1 MTINPELFIV
11 VAAAMSSP
19 VQTAMNTEMGKSL
32 RSATLPTAVSFFV
45 STVILFFML
54 LFSGGEF
61 FPSREVYDAIEWFGW
76 LGGLAGVVGVVL
88 LVVAFP
94 HLGSVQTVLFPMVG
108 IAVTSFL
115 TDTFGWFG
123 YEPKPVSREIVL
135 GILCV
140 VTGLF
145 VYCRAGVA
153 AEDHREKRPLK
164 AFYMLLSFVAGV
176 AFALQSAVNGYLAAA
191 LDSAVTTSWISFL
204 VSDGLLVLMIL
215 LIPSFRGNVKRIFVP
230 EQKRPRWVWLAGVC
244 GLVYVL
250 SISYFPSRLGVAAV
264 GVGCIFG
271 QLLAGALIDSFGLFN
286 AARKPLCLRQ
296 YLALLV
302 VLGGA
307 VIQNMG

>member
-1 MTINPELFIV
+1 MTLNPALLV
-11 VAAAMSSP
+11 VLVAAMSSP
-19 VQTAMNTEMGKSL
+19 VQTAMNTEMEKSL

-45 STVILFFML
+45 STILLFFIL
-54 LFSGGEF
+54 LFSGTEF
-61 FPSREVYDAIEWFGW
+61 FPSREVHDSIEWFGW
-76 LGGLAGVVGVVL
+76 LGGLAGVAGVVL
-88 LVVAFP
+88 LVIAFP
-94 HLGSVQTVLFPMVG
+94 HLGSVQTVLFPMLG
-108 IAVTSFL
+108 IAVASFL

-123 YEPKPVSREIVL
+123 YEPAPVSRETVL

-145 VYCRAGVA
+145 VYCRAGA
-153 AEDHREKRPLK
+153 AESESEGKRHLR
-164 AFYMLLSFVAGV
+164 AFYMVIGFVAGV
-176 AFALQSAVNGYLAAA
+176 AFALQSAVNGYLSSM
-191 LDSAVTTSWISFL
+191 LGSAVEASWISFL
-204 VSDGLLVLMIL
+204 VSDGLLVLLIL
-215 LIPSFRGNVKRIFVP
+215 VIPSFRGNVRRIFVP
-230 EQKRPRWVWLAGVC
+230 EQKRPWWVWLAGVC